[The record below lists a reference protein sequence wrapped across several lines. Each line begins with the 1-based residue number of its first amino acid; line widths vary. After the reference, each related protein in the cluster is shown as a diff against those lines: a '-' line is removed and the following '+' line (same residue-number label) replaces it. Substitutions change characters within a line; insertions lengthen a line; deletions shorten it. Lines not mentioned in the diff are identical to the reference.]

1 MECGIVGLPGAGKTT
16 LFNALT
22 GGHASIVPGASKP
35 NVGVA
40 PVPDPRLALVARF
53 VETRKVTP
61 ATITLVD
68 IPGIDAGG
76 GAAKAGPLLS
86 HVRQVDAI
94 CQVVRCFD
102 DGGAGRSIDPIGDI
116 ETLEIELILADLQL
130 AESALDKAARPA
142 RSGDADAKARG
153 AVLEKAL
160 EALNDSRPVR
170 TITDWSQPQQTIISS
185 YGLVTAKRVLYVAN
199 VGEDD
204 LAGESEPVELVRS
217 HAATSG
223 GEAVAVSGKLEAELA
238 ELDDADRLEMLEA
251 LGLTEPAIG
260 PVARGV
266 CRLLGLAV
274 FYTTSPKEIRAWTV
288 SAQATAPQAAGV
300 VHSDM
305 QRGFIRAEC
314 YSVDDLVQHESEKA
328 IRAAGRL
335 RTEGKNSRIRDGDV
349 MRFLFSV

>member
-1 MECGIVGLPGAGKTT
+1 MKIGIVGLPGSGRTTIFNALSGLQVATGPGGKARESAGAIKVPDSRIDTLAHMYRSKKKVFAEVMFVDVATGEGKTT
-16 LFNALT
+16 GLPTQALQAI
-22 GGHASIVPGASKP
+22 GQCEALVLVLRGFENPALGRP
-35 NVGVA
+35 
-40 PVPDPRLALVARF
+40 PDPVRELADL
-53 VETRKVTP
+53 
-61 ATITLVD
+61 
-68 IPGIDAGG
+68 
-76 GAAKAGPLLS
+76 KA
-86 HVRQVDAI
+86 
-94 CQVVRCFD
+94 
-102 DGGAGRSIDPIGDI
+102 
-116 ETLEIELILADLQL
+116 ELILADLQL

-153 AVLEKAL
+153 AVLERAL

-170 TITDWSQPQQTIISS
+170 TITDWSQPEQAVISS

-204 LAGESEPVELVRS
+204 LAGESEAVELVRS
-217 HAATSG
+217 HAASSG

-300 VHSDM
+300 VHSDL

>member
-22 GGHASIVPGASKP
+22 AGHASIVPGASKP

-40 PVPDPRLALVARF
+40 VVPDPRLALVAKY
-53 VETRKVTP
+53 VETRKVTS
-61 ATITLVD
+61 ATLTLVD

-94 CQVVRCFD
+94 CQVVRCF
-102 DGGAGRSIDPIGDI
+102 AAAASRSIDPISDI

-130 AESALDKAARPA
+130 AESALDKAVRPA
-142 RSGDADAKARG
+142 RSGDADAKARA

-217 HAATSG
+217 HAASSG
-223 GEAVAVSGKLEAELA
+223 GEAVTVSGKLEAELA
-238 ELDDADRLEMLEA
+238 ELDEADRLEMLEA

-288 SAQATAPQAAGV
+288 SGQATAPQAAGV

-305 QRGFIRAEC
+305 QRGFIRAEG
-314 YSVDDLVQHESEKA
+314 YSVDDLVQHECDKA

-335 RTEGKNSRIRDGDV
+335 RTEGKNSCIRDGDV

>member
-1 MECGIVGLPGAGKTT
+1 MDNQIEQGQVELKFAKNQRLPQLDAEVRYGYVGISGDGNPDLTFGTAPPDSSYSDSTSDFFTSDGADNLLIAATFSIPFPNTT
-16 LFNALT
+16 
-22 GGHASIVPGASKP
+22 
-35 NVGVA
+35 
-40 PVPDPRLALVARF
+40 ARK
-53 VETRKVTP
+53 R
-61 ATITLVD
+61 
-68 IPGIDAGG
+68 
-76 GAAKAGPLLS
+76 
-86 HVRQVDAI
+86 
-94 CQVVRCFD
+94 VVR
-102 DGGAGRSIDPIGDI
+102 S
-116 ETLEIELILADLQL
+116 ELELRRAKTKRLQL
-130 AESALDKAARPA
+130 E
-142 RSGDADAKARG
+142 
-153 AVLEKAL
+153 
-160 EALNDSRPVR
+160 
-170 TITDWSQPQQTIISS
+170 QTIISS

-217 HAATSG
+217 HAASSG

-238 ELDDADRLEMLEA
+238 ELDEADRLEMLEA

-314 YSVDDLVQHESEKA
+314 YSVDDLVQHESERA